1 MGRIFSCRRLLKI
14 PVAIIAGAA
23 GETIRLYLLHS
34 FFLLSAKLFA
44 ICLYCPVDA
53 YLAANRQDYAL
64 NRKWG

>member
-14 PVAIIAGAA
+14 PGAGIGSAA
-23 GETIRLYLLHS
+23 GDTMRLYLPHS